1 MTLLRILL
9 LLTFP
14 LSAMAEEIVISSSYL
29 PINSIQKYSTKL
41 NLNYQSETDY
51 RFCEKNPELCKAI
64 ENDSP
69 LPKFEIRERP
79 TKTDW
84 ALFWTLQTLDVLT
97 TREGMKYDCVKEVNP
112 LLPEKPSTTRIILHK
127 GIILGFPYFK
137 NNWIETTSTDELL
150 VANLITGVVVLSNFD
165 VIDNAKTYC
174 NRIG

>member
-1 MTLLRILL
+1 
-9 LLTFP
+9 
-14 LSAMAEEIVISSSYL
+14 
-29 PINSIQKYSTKL
+29 
-41 NLNYQSETDY
+41 
-51 RFCEKNPELCKAI
+51 
-64 ENDSP
+64 
-69 LPKFEIRERP
+69 
-79 TKTDW
+79 
-84 ALFWTLQTLDVLT
+84 
-97 TREGMKYDCVKEVNP
+97 MKYDCVKEVNP